1 MTTCEAP
8 VLAIDVGTS
17 AVKCGLVSADGS
29 VTAAVRPVATTAAP
43 GGVHE
48 VDAGAWMAAI
58 ADCARELGTQRALTA
73 VVVTGNGPTV
83 VPAGADTQPLHPAIT
98 WLDRRSS
105 GEARL
110 IAEHTGRAR
119 EASFFLSKIYWV
131 FRHAPELYRQAHGFV
146 SGPEYVEL
154 RLTGDWHTNLP
165 APGFQRF
172 YWERDVVSGL
182 GMDPDKLP
190 RFVATGTP
198 LGSTVETAAAEL
210 GIPAGVPVYA
220 GAPDYVMAMLG
231 TAAVRERITS
241 NRSGSSDGLNYCCP
255 RPVEDA
261 RLLCLPHIIDGLFT
275 VAGLISTTGKALEWF
290 ARLMQDD
297 GTIFE
302 RAAAGEP
309 GAGGVLFLPYLAGER
324 TPLWRGDV
332 RGVFS
337 GLSLE
342 HGGVE
347 LARAVLEAI
356 GYALRDSVA
365 LIEDLA
371 GPVDAIRVSGAR
383 AGNHWLNQIK
393 ADILGRPLLVP
404 EVLDA
409 ELTGCAC
416 IAAHALGVDASV
428 ADAAQRLVRISE
440 TVEPRVQHA
449 ARYDDGFA
457 RYRRQQ
463 GLLQESVGLRPAPGA
478 GRCGPEAAP

>member
-1 MTTCEAP
+1 MTTWEAP

-17 AVKCGLVSADGS
+17 AVKCGLVSAAGS
-29 VTAAVRPVATTAAP
+29 VAVAVRPVATTARP
-43 GGVHE
+43 DGVHE
-48 VDAGAWMAAI
+48 VDAEAWMAAV
-58 ADCARELGTQRALTA
+58 AHCVHVLGAQRTLTA

-83 VPAGADTQPLHPAIT
+83 VPVAADARPLHPAIT

-110 IAEHTGRAR
+110 IAERTGRAR
-119 EASFFLSKIYWV
+119 EASFFLAKIYWV
-131 FRHAPELYRQAHGFV
+131 FRHAPELYRQTRGFV

-172 YWERDVVSGL
+172 YWEHDVVDEL
-182 GMDPDKLP
+182 GMDPAKLP
-190 RFVATGTP
+190 PFVTTGCP
-198 LGSTVETAAAEL
+198 LGCTMETAAAEL

-231 TAAVRERITS
+231 TATVREGVTS
-241 NRSGSSDGLNYCCP
+241 NRSGSSDGVNYCSP
-255 RPVEDA
+255 RPVDDA
-261 RLLCLPHIIDGLFT
+261 RLLCLPHVIDGLFT

-290 ARLMQDD
+290 ARVVQDD
-297 GTIFE
+297 GTLFE
-302 RAAAGEP
+302 RAAAGAP
-309 GAGGVLFLPYLAGER
+309 GAGGVSFLPYLAGER

-337 GLSLE
+337 GLGLE
-342 HGGVE
+342 HGRVE

-356 GYALRDSVA
+356 GYALRDSVT
-365 LIEDLA
+365 LIEELA

-383 AGNHWLNQIK
+383 AANHWLNQIK
-393 ADILGRPLLVP
+393 ADIVGRPLLVP

-416 IAAHALGVDASV
+416 IAAHALGFDGSV
-428 ADAAQRLVRISE
+428 GAAAQRLVRIID
-440 TVEPRVQHA
+440 TVEPRVRHA

-463 GLLQESVGLRPAPGA
+463 GLL
-478 GRCGPEAAP
+478 

>member
-1 MTTCEAP
+1 MTSWEAP

-17 AVKCGLVSADGS
+17 AVKCGLVSAAGS
-29 VTAAVRPVATTAAP
+29 VAVAVQPVATTAAP

-48 VDAGAWMAAI
+48 VDAEAWMAAI
-58 ADCARELGTQRALTA
+58 AHCVRVLGAPRALTA

-83 VPAGADTQPLHPAIT
+83 VPAGADARPLHPAIT

-110 IAEHTGRAR
+110 IAERTGRAR

-131 FRHAPELYRQAHGFV
+131 FRHAPELYRQTRGFV

-165 APGFQRF
+165 APGFRRF
-172 YWERDVVSGL
+172 YWDHDVVEAL

-190 RFVATGTP
+190 RFVATGRP
-198 LGSTVETAAAEL
+198 LGHTAGTAATEL
-210 GIPAGVPVYA
+210 DIPAGVPVYA

-231 TAAVRERITS
+231 TAAVREGVAS
-241 NRSGSSDGLNYCCP
+241 NRSGSSDGLNYCST
-255 RPVEDA
+255 RPVDDA
-261 RLLCLPHIIDGLFT
+261 RLLCLPHVIDGLFT

-290 ARLMQDD
+290 AGVVQDD
-297 GTIFE
+297 GTLFE

-309 GAGGVLFLPYLAGER
+309 GAAGVLFLPYLAGER

-337 GLSLE
+337 GLGLE
-342 HGGVE
+342 HGRVE

-365 LIEDLA
+365 LIEELA
-371 GPVDAIRVSGAR
+371 GPVGAIRVAGAR

-393 ADILGRPLLVP
+393 ADIVGRPLLVP
-404 EVLDA
+404 ETLDA

-416 IAAHALGVDASV
+416 IAAHALGIDGSV
-428 ADAAQRLVRISE
+428 GAAAQRLVRIVD
-440 TVEPRVQHA
+440 TIEPRLRHA
-449 ARYDDGFA
+449 ARYEDGFA

-463 GLLQESVGLRPAPGA
+463 GLL
-478 GRCGPEAAP
+478 